1 MTMDTITLGVLT
13 HHYMRNR
20 LMIRD
25 LLYNIVDVLLAGNN
39 QMGVGMGGV
48 KHLIGQLVTQDI
60 PAHCHTEHLGTTP
73 EQLMIM

>member
-60 PAHCHTEHLGTTP
+60 LARYHTEHPGTTS
-73 EQLMIM
+73 EQLMIV